1 MTNALKSL
9 LRRGGPNIPKAQCNR
24 GEIETCERDFETT
37 PPSDSVKTWIFVE
50 EVDVCSL
57 DEDQVIVALVDKT
70 KKAKKRVKNKRKK
83 RAFLRPM
90 HLEELGD
97 PLRVM

>member
-37 PPSDSVKTWIFVE
+37 PPSDGVKTWIFVE
-50 EVDVCSL
+50 EVDVSSL
-57 DEDQVIVALVDKT
+57 DEDQVIVALVDKKKT

-83 RAFLRPM
+83 RGF
-90 HLEELGD
+90 
-97 PLRVM
+97 